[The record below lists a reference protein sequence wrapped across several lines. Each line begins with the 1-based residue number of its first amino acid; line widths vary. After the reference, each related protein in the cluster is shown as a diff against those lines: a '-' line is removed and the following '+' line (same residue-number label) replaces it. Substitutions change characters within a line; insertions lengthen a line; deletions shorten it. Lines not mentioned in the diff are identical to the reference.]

1 MRWLKNQRGSIAVL
15 SVLAITMLI
24 AMAALV
30 VDVGML
36 YLAKVQL
43 ANAVD
48 AAALA
53 GVQKL
58 PTNPFQAIVVAH
70 DYARRNKLP
79 PNTQILATV
88 GDHGGIELGKI
99 TVTARQSLGMAF
111 ARILGIAQVD
121 ISASAQAA
129 VRPFGGGTGVVPFGV
144 VRQDFIKGQ
153 AYALKEGAGSD
164 GLDSSKHHGNFGA
177 LALGG
182 TGANV
187 YEDNIKYGSQVKVS
201 VGDWELTKPGNMS
214 GPTTKG
220 VSYRVGLDPTAT
232 YDTVTEGSPRIIIV
246 PVIDSL
252 DVNGRGYVQ
261 VVDFAVFFLEGTM
274 GQGKDNYVIGRFR
287 ERLVTAGDPG
297 TSGNYGVYTATLI
310 K

>member
-1 MRWLKNQRGSIAVL
+1 MKLLKNQQGSIAVL
-15 SVLAITMLI
+15 SVLSITMLI

-53 GVQKL
+53 GVQQL
-58 PTNPFQAIVVAH
+58 PTNPGQAIVDAK
-70 DYARRNKLP
+70 DYARRNKMP
-79 PNTQILATV
+79 PNTQLFATV
-88 GDHGGIELGKI
+88 EDHSGIGLGKI

-111 ARILGIAQVD
+111 ARVLGIAQVD

-129 VRPFGGGTGVVPFGV
+129 IRPYGGGTGVVPFGV
-144 VRQDFIKGQ
+144 VQQEFIKNET
-153 AYALKEGAGSD
+153 YALKEGAGSD
-164 GLDSSKHHGNFGA
+164 GLDPAKHHGNFGA

-182 TGANV
+182 TGATV
-187 YEDNIKYGSQVKVS
+187 YEDNIKYGSTVKVA

-214 GPTTKG
+214 GPTTTG
-220 VSYRVGLDPTAT
+220 VAYRVGLDPTAT
-232 YDTVTEGSPRIIIV
+232 YDTVAAGSPRIIIV
-246 PVIDSL
+246 PVINSL
-252 DVNGRGYVQ
+252 EIDGRGYVQ
-261 VVDFAVFFLEGTM
+261 VVDFASFFLEGT
-274 GQGKDNYVIGRFR
+274 GGSGVDNYVIGRFR
-287 ERLVTAGDPG
+287 EKLVTIGDPG